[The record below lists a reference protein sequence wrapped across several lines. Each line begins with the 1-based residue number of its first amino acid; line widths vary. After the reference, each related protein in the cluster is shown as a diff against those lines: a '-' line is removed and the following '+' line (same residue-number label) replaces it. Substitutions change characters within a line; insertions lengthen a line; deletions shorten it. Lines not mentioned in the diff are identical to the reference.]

1 MVKGS
6 DKMKPRNSMPGDLLG
21 RLTGPGPKRIL
32 ALDGG
37 GIRGVI
43 TLCLLERLE
52 SVLRSLNR
60 NPDLRLSD
68 YFDLIGGTSTG
79 AIIAA
84 GLSIG
89 MTTAEV
95 GAAYRELGAS
105 ILSRR
110 KVKVWQSLLDE
121 NPLRDGLKSYFGDIR
136 MGDAEIRTG
145 LCIVAKRADTNST
158 WPLHNHPNGKFY
170 GENRSLLLREVV
182 RASAAAPF
190 FFVPE
195 KLDIGGGQGGQFVD
209 GGVSLAANPAW
220 LLFSVATLKGYTFQW
235 PTGADRMLLVS
246 VGTGSWS
253 WGTDLKK
260 SQKSWDWILHV
271 PRMMMKDA
279 AEQTELLLQYLS
291 RSPTAR
297 HLDEEVGSLEDD
309 VLTGEPALS
318 YLRYN
323 VSLDKETLERLELK
337 NLVGKLDDIQNMTST
352 KSIDALTQIGTAS
365 AHQICADHFPSVFNV
380 AQ

>member
-1 MVKGS
+1 
-6 DKMKPRNSMPGDLLG
+6 
-21 RLTGPGPKRIL
+21 
-32 ALDGG
+32 
-37 GIRGVI
+37 
-43 TLCLLERLE
+43 
-52 SVLRSLNR
+52 
-60 NPDLRLSD
+60 
-68 YFDLIGGTSTG
+68 
-79 AIIAA
+79 
-84 GLSIG
+84 
-89 MTTAEV
+89 
-95 GAAYRELGAS
+95 
-105 ILSRR
+105 
-110 KVKVWQSLLDE
+110 
-121 NPLRDGLKSYFGDIR
+121 
-136 MGDAEIRTG
+136 
-145 LCIVAKRADTNST
+145 
-158 WPLHNHPNGKFY
+158 
-170 GENRSLLLREVV
+170 
-182 RASAAAPF
+182 
-190 FFVPE
+190 
-195 KLDIGGGQGGQFVD
+195 
-209 GGVSLAANPAW
+209 
-220 LLFSVATLKGYTFQW
+220 
-235 PTGADRMLLVS
+235 MLLVS